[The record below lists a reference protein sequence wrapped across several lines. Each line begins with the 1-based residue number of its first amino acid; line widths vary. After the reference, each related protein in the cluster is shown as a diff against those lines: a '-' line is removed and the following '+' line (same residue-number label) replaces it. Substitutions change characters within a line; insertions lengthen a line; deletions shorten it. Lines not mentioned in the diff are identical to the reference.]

1 MSNYS
6 SLFRVLSPS
15 RVQTKFEEKSLPARY
30 TDIMIFCLVQG
41 DAIKNSF
48 PIDTRNYATFGH
60 LRTAIKDAK
69 QNAFVGIDADR
80 LTLWR
85 VDIIQ
90 TKENQEVIVKEHKGV
105 ELHSFESV
113 GSYFQE
119 TPTST
124 NIRIIVEPPPPA
136 TTGKRK
142 AEDSDKD
149 QNSKRV
155 KLADP
160 KIISTAHRIME
171 DIMKLDE
178 NETIYSDPKNFL
190 SLPYP
195 YLGEKLPIDR
205 FDIDHDG
212 SFIFMGRTKF
222 EQVLEDINK
231 LRPRSYM
238 KLFIYGTVGYGKSH
252 ILTAIAC
259 FLFRTRRRVVFLPDC
274 RQLAVDPVEYIKL
287 ALFLTYENDDV
298 KISEINACEDFCQII
313 KFCKSLEEKLYFI
326 VDQMNALD
334 EGDNTGISLE
344 KKRQIRE
351 NLDKMVD
358 NHFYIMSSSANNK
371 TMLHLMAK
379 QTGELKIKL
388 FGGFDE
394 GEMKE
399 WWNKHNSDLPA
410 MDEQQIRQIEDISGK
425 IPLFLKFLLES
436 DHKNFKDAW
445 EYLDQQLTSKIKE
458 PMMNFSDIISS
469 SNRWELHVKLMKSF
483 LTNKDP
489 TDGYGHN
496 DYDHR
501 FFYVDN
507 GKCYYVC
514 GLARDC
520 MANYLYG
527 KDRMEIFIDINW
539 IKSFKNNPS
548 VKGFIIEKA
557 CIASICKNGI
567 MANSIR
573 FKVDSH
579 QFFSGV
585 EDINFSLSEG
595 ACTFYLPH
603 KWNQKSIDGLLALYK
618 TELKSNIPKDVVIIF
633 IWITCKNGADEEV
646 EMKIKKLRNR
656 DVEINPDYISV
667 VTGFANVNKDIDRYL
682 SQV

>member
-30 TDIMIFCLVQG
+30 TDIMIFCLVQ
-41 DAIKNSF
+41 
-48 PIDTRNYATFGH
+48 
-60 LRTAIKDAK
+60 
-69 QNAFVGIDADR
+69 DR

-507 GKCYYVC
+507 GKCYYV
-514 GLARDC
+514 
-520 MANYLYG
+520 
-527 KDRMEIFIDINW
+527 FIQEQSIG
-539 IKSFKNNPS
+539 
-548 VKGFIIEKA
+548 KGFIIEKA

-595 ACTFYLPH
+595 ACTFYLPR

>member
-1 MSNYS
+1 MSN
-6 SLFRVLSPS
+6 RLSG
-15 RVQTKFEEKSLPARY
+15 L
-30 TDIMIFCLVQG
+30 
-41 DAIKNSF
+41 IKNDSADSHHGKRLRYIMVGCF
-48 PIDTRNYATFGH
+48 ILGNGVTFNFEIGKYVDFTELKKAIWEDDKDYFASIGVNNDKKIKLWKVEIPTRNNDKYE
-60 LRTAIKDAK
+60 
-69 QNAFVGIDADR
+69 R
-80 LTLWR
+80 LLENHR
-85 VDIIQ
+85 VDLD
-90 TKENQEVIVKEHKGV
+90 VKEEFSG
-105 ELHSFESV
+105 ERLD
-113 GSYFQE
+113 E
-119 TPTST
+119 TWHIDLTFK
-124 NIRIIVEPPPPA
+124 EPPPKEHIHIIVQPPSSPA
-136 TTGKRK
+136 TTGKRPL
-142 AEDSDKD
+142 ENSDED

-160 KIISTAHRIME
+160 NIISTARRIME

-238 KLFIYGTVGYGKSH
+238 KLFIYGTVGYGKSY

-298 KISEINACEDFCQII
+298 KISEINACEDFCHII

-410 MDEQQIRQIEDISGK
+410 MDEQQIRQIEDITGK

-469 SNRWELHVKLMKSF
+469 SNRWELHVKLMTSF

-527 KDRMEIFIDINW
+527 KDRMD
-539 IKSFKNNPS
+539 
-548 VKGFIIEKA
+548 
-557 CIASICKNGI
+557 
-567 MANSIR
+567 R
-573 FKVDSH
+573 
-579 QFFSGV
+579 
-585 EDINFSLSEG
+585 
-595 ACTFYLPH
+595 H
-603 KWNQKSIDGLLALYK
+603 KLD
-618 TELKSNIPKDVVIIF
+618 
-633 IWITCKNGADEEV
+633 
-646 EMKIKKLRNR
+646 
-656 DVEINPDYISV
+656 
-667 VTGFANVNKDIDRYL
+667 
-682 SQV
+682 

>member
-1 MSNYS
+1 M
-6 SLFRVLSPS
+6 LGCIVLGEKNAFPVDFDTGKTIGHLKEAIKEKKSVAFCNTDANNLKLWKVNIPES
-15 RVQTKFEEKSLPARY
+15 KKQEIYEGIDIKVKFGGEELDSDLKTIGQVFEEQPPSEH
-30 TDIMIFCLVQG
+30 IHILVQ
-41 DAIKNSF
+41 
-48 PIDTRNYATFGH
+48 PPM
-60 LRTAIKDAK
+60 
-69 QNAFVGIDADR
+69 
-80 LTLWR
+80 
-85 VDIIQ
+85 
-90 TKENQEVIVKEHKGV
+90 
-105 ELHSFESV
+105 
-113 GSYFQE
+113 
-119 TPTST
+119 PT
-124 NIRIIVEPPPPA
+124 
-136 TTGKRK
+136 TTGKRPL
-142 AEDSDKD
+142 ENSDED

-160 KIISTAHRIME
+160 KIISTARRIME

-394 GEMKE
+394 VR
-399 WWNKHNSDLPA
+399 
-410 MDEQQIRQIEDISGK
+410 IRN
-425 IPLFLKFLLES
+425 LLYIV
-436 DHKNFKDAW
+436 NV
-445 EYLDQQLTSKIKE
+445 LCI
-458 PMMNFSDIISS
+458 
-469 SNRWELHVKLMKSF
+469 
-483 LTNKDP
+483 
-489 TDGYGHN
+489 
-496 DYDHR
+496 
-501 FFYVDN
+501 YV
-507 GKCYYVC
+507 
-514 GLARDC
+514 
-520 MANYLYG
+520 
-527 KDRMEIFIDINW
+527 IFI
-539 IKSFKNNPS
+539 
-548 VKGFIIEKA
+548 
-557 CIASICKNGI
+557 
-567 MANSIR
+567 
-573 FKVDSH
+573 
-579 QFFSGV
+579 
-585 EDINFSLSEG
+585 
-595 ACTFYLPH
+595 
-603 KWNQKSIDGLLALYK
+603 
-618 TELKSNIPKDVVIIF
+618 
-633 IWITCKNGADEEV
+633 
-646 EMKIKKLRNR
+646 
-656 DVEINPDYISV
+656 
-667 VTGFANVNKDIDRYL
+667 
-682 SQV
+682 

>member
-1 MSNYS
+1 
-6 SLFRVLSPS
+6 
-15 RVQTKFEEKSLPARY
+15 
-30 TDIMIFCLVQG
+30 MIFCLVQG

-119 TPTST
+119 TPTGT

-527 KDRMEIFIDINW
+527 KDRMEVFIDINW

-548 VKGFIIEKA
+548 
-557 CIASICKNGI
+557 
-567 MANSIR
+567 
-573 FKVDSH
+573 VDSH

-595 ACTFYLPH
+595 ACTFYLPR

-618 TELKSNIPKDVVIIF
+618 TGMLYIAPIQITLDKEGHSDSEGAFFSGIWPELKSNIPKDVVIIF

>member
-1 MSNYS
+1 MTTIILIGTLIPTSNPKRYMADITLYCYFLGTPINS
-6 SLFRVLSPS
+6 AIPVDIGETTRVEGVDVPIE
-15 RVQTKFEEKSLPARY
+15 KFS
-30 TDIMIFCLVQG
+30 
-41 DAIKNSF
+41 
-48 PIDTRNYATFGH
+48 FGH
-60 LRTAIKDAK
+60 LKK
-69 QNAFVGIDADR
+69 QILPNNNEANKLR
-80 LTLWR
+80 LW
-85 VDIIQ
+85 
-90 TKENQEVIVKEHKGV
+90 K
-105 ELHSFESV
+105 F
-113 GSYFQE
+113 E
-119 TPTST
+119 TPFKKDNEKLKLLNENFHNDTDLEQELGEYLSPGEL
-124 NIRIIVEPPPPA
+124 IRTIFPVGYVFSPNHIHIIVQPPSSPA

-160 KIISTAHRIME
+160 KIISTARRIME

-371 TMLHLMAK
+371 TMLYLMAK

-399 WWNKHNSDLPA
+399 WWNKHNSDWIGSC
-410 MDEQQIRQIEDISGK
+410 MEDAKIFKKILQRVKEK
-425 IPLFLKFLLES
+425 IPPKDTARLNELNKFGTGEDELNQKILQAINDICSLTEVNALKIDTINWYEDATANIHTLKREVNKCKKNTIYETMWTRIEGEEATLKRVFNKKKKFLTIFNINIKGDVMEIWCMRKEDGIYKYCLLDKAPIPLQITPANVIYSFIHLLLTLRTAVACTLFKINNDNSVKEYES
-436 DHKNFKDAW
+436 DESEDTN
-445 EYLDQQLTSKIKE
+445 TSITITT
-458 PMMNFSDIISS
+458 PQ
-469 SNRWELHVKLMKSF
+469 H
-483 LTNKDP
+483 
-489 TDGYGHN
+489 HN
-496 DYDHR
+496 
-501 FFYVDN
+501 
-507 GKCYYVC
+507 
-514 GLARDC
+514 
-520 MANYLYG
+520 
-527 KDRMEIFIDINW
+527 
-539 IKSFKNNPS
+539 
-548 VKGFIIEKA
+548 
-557 CIASICKNGI
+557 
-567 MANSIR
+567 
-573 FKVDSH
+573 
-579 QFFSGV
+579 
-585 EDINFSLSEG
+585 
-595 ACTFYLPH
+595 
-603 KWNQKSIDGLLALYK
+603 
-618 TELKSNIPKDVVIIF
+618 
-633 IWITCKNGADEEV
+633 
-646 EMKIKKLRNR
+646 
-656 DVEINPDYISV
+656 
-667 VTGFANVNKDIDRYL
+667 
-682 SQV
+682 